1 MLVLQ
6 DTVTFVSGYMSADEQ
21 LRREA
26 EEEARIVTEYLYG
39 TRSREAA
46 RALLMQRCCE
56 KLEDPPPRIP
66 VPTETT
72 YSVYLV
78 PSSSQPRLLKR
89 GLTSPSLSGD
99 RNDYNCLNPCN
110 PTTCEFWPHCSHR
123 DGISTVCKSPNS
135 YPYQSQPNGI
145 ALKPSQS
152 YPSSDERL
160 LQRKHIGVNGAIYSS
175 PPSLEKMN
183 EKNISLGRGPSP
195 SSDKLRASPC
205 GDKMRIS
212 PCTERV
218 RVSPRVSPCS
228 DKVRESPCGDKVRPS
243 PTPCNGKVYAPSPNG
258 VARPPSGCGSSS
270 SSDVWYTMSE
280 RTTSKEMKTARS
292 SGTCTPSLADSP
304 NSSRPGSAPA
314 RSDCCSKL
322 DAKQRSL
329 SLPKSF
335 QTNQKQL
342 PHRKR

>member
-1 MLVLQ
+1 
-6 DTVTFVSGYMSADEQ
+6 MSADEK

-56 KLEDPPPRIP
+56 KLEEAPPRIP
-66 VPTETT
+66 VPSEST

-78 PSSSQPRLLKR
+78 PSSSQPRLLKL
-89 GLTSPSLSGD
+89 GCD
-99 RNDYNCLNPCN
+99 RNDYNCLTPCN

-135 YPYQSQPNGI
+135 YPYPTQPNGNT
-145 ALKPSQS
+145 LKASQS
-152 YPSSDERL
+152 YPSTEET
-160 LQRKHIGVNGAIYSS
+160 LQKKHNGVTYSS

-183 EKNISLGRGPSP
+183 EKNLLLGRGVSPCSESLRGVSP

-205 GDKMRIS
+205 GDKVRVFS
-212 PCTERV
+212 CNERV
-218 RVSPRVSPCS
+218 RVSPRISPCS
-228 DKVRESPCGDKVRPS
+228 EKVRISPCGDKVRPS
-243 PTPCNGKVYAPSPNG
+243 PAMCNGKVYAPSPNG
-258 VARPPSGCGSSS
+258 IARPPSGCGSSS
-270 SSDVWYTMSE
+270 SSDVWYTMSD

-335 QTNQKQL
+335 QSNENQL
-342 PHRKR
+342 PHRNR